1 MLDRYCN
8 VWYIIIR
15 NREHKTTYRPE
26 SRAEREIMKVS
37 ALTKLMNDQGTKPRI
52 KVMKHSE
59 ENCSFLVYE
68 GRPSE
73 IDEGTAT
80 MKVNSFT
87 VLGEG
92 YMVIHAQ

>member
-1 MLDRYCN
+1 
-8 VWYIIIR
+8 
-15 NREHKTTYRPE
+15 
-26 SRAEREIMKVS
+26 MKVS
-37 ALTKLMNDQGTKPRI
+37 ALTKLMNDQGTKPLI

-59 ENCSFLVYE
+59 EDCLFLVYK

-73 IDEGTAT
+73 IDEETAR

-87 VLGEG
+87 ILGEG

>member
-1 MLDRYCN
+1 
-8 VWYIIIR
+8 
-15 NREHKTTYRPE
+15 
-26 SRAEREIMKVS
+26 MKVS
-37 ALTKLMNDQGTKPRI
+37 ALTKLMNDQGTRPRI
-52 KVMKHSE
+52 KVMKHSDE
-59 ENCSFLVYE
+59 DCSFLVYE

-73 IDEGTAT
+73 MDEETAR